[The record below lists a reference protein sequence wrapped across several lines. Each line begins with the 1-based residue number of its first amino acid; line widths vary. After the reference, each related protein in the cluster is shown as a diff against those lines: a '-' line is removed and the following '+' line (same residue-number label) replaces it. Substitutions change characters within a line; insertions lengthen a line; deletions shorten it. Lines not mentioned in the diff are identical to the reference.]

1 MTKEAKDGKKSN
13 PQIDQAVIP
22 KSSYKKLL
30 NQAPTM
36 PMLFSRFRSAEVS
49 SLQLGSDISK
59 DLKETARIIPK
70 ITKNKFN
77 KSTVSVLVA
86 ELSEKAGLKIFE
98 NRDDLFLVN
107 FSIQRSII
115 SVLTI

>member
-1 MTKEAKDGKKSN
+1 M
-13 PQIDQAVIP
+13 IP

-30 NQAPTM
+30 NQAPTI
-36 PMLFSRFRSAEVS
+36 PMLFAKSKSLEEI
-49 SLQLGSDISK
+49 SLQFGSEISK
-59 DLKETARIIPK
+59 DQRAIARIIPK

-107 FSIQRSII
+107 FSIQKSII

>member
-36 PMLFSRFRSAEVS
+36 PMLFSRFRSAEVR

-59 DLKETARIIPK
+59 DPKATARIIPK

-77 KSTVSVLVA
+77 KSRVSVLVV

-107 FSIQRSII
+107 FLIQNNII
-115 SVLTI
+115 SFLTI